1 MTKIKD
7 LKFKI
12 YLVAFMMVF
21 FVLSYLFFS
30 MEYVQKKV
38 FDIKANITGSE
49 RTVTFYTTV
58 SNDKVAQFSDKDM
71 RFEYTNGTISVWLGS
86 KNKKVHSNMN
96 YIIED
101 K

>member
-1 MTKIKD
+1 MT
-7 LKFKI
+7 KFKI
-12 YLVAFMMVF
+12 YLVLFLLALAS
-21 FVLSYLFFS
+21 LSYALLS
-30 MEYVQKKV
+30 MEFVQKKI
-38 FDIKANITGSE
+38 FDVKADITGSE

-58 SNDKVAQFSDKDM
+58 SNEKVASFSDKDM
-71 RFEYTNGTISVWLGS
+71 RFEYTNGAVSVWLGS

>member
-1 MTKIKD
+1 MT
-7 LKFKI
+7 KFKI
-12 YLVAFMMVF
+12 YFT
-21 FVLSYLFFS
+21 LFIAIIS
-30 MEYVQKKV
+30 LIAYGLLNMEFVQKKI
-38 FDIKANITGSE
+38 FDVKADITGSE

-58 SNDKVAQFSDKDM
+58 SNEKVAQFSDKDM
-71 RFEYTNGTISVWLGS
+71 RFEYTNGAVSVWLGS

>member
-1 MTKIKD
+1 MT
-7 LKFKI
+7 KFKI
-12 YLVAFMMVF
+12 Y
-21 FVLSYLFFS
+21 FVLFMSVIAALAYAFFN
-30 MEYVQKKV
+30 MEFVQKKV
-38 FDIKANITGSE
+38 FDIKADITGSE

-58 SNDKVAQFSDKDM
+58 SNEKVAQFSDKDM
-71 RFEYTNGTISVWLGS
+71 RFEYTNGAVSVWLGS

>member
-1 MTKIKD
+1 MT
-7 LKFKI
+7 KFKI
-12 YLVAFMMVF
+12 YLVLFLIALAS
-21 FVLSYLFFS
+21 LSYALLS
-30 MEYVQKKV
+30 MEFVQKKI
-38 FDIKANITGSE
+38 FDVKADITGSE

-58 SNDKVAQFSDKDM
+58 SNEKVAQFSDKDM
-71 RFEYTNGTISVWLGS
+71 RFEYANGAVSVWLGS

>member
-1 MTKIKD
+1 MT
-7 LKFKI
+7 KFKI
-12 YLVAFMMVF
+12 Y
-21 FVLSYLFFS
+21 FVLFMSVIAALAYAFFN
-30 MEYVQKKV
+30 MEFVQKKV
-38 FDIKANITGSE
+38 FDIKADITGSE

-58 SNDKVAQFSDKDM
+58 SNEKVASFSDKDM
-71 RFEYTNGTISVWLGS
+71 RFEYANGAVSVWLGS

>member
-1 MTKIKD
+1 MMT
-7 LKFKI
+7 KFKI
-12 YLVAFMMVF
+12 Y
-21 FVLSYLFFS
+21 FVLFISVIAALAYAFFN
-30 MEYVQKKV
+30 MEFVQKKV
-38 FDIKANITGSE
+38 FDIKADITGSE

-58 SNDKVAQFSDKDM
+58 SNEKVASFSDKDM
-71 RFEYTNGTISVWLGS
+71 RFEYTNGAVSVWLGS

>member
-1 MTKIKD
+1 MT
-7 LKFKI
+7 KFKI
-12 YLVAFMMVF
+12 YFTLYTAAIA
-21 FVLSYLFFS
+21 LIAYALLN
-30 MEYVQKKV
+30 MEFVQKKV
-38 FDIKANITGSE
+38 YDIKADITGSE

-58 SNDKVAQFSDKDM
+58 SNEKVAQFSDKDM
-71 RFEYTNGTISVWLGS
+71 RFEYTNGAVSVWLGS

>member
-1 MTKIKD
+1 MT
-7 LKFKI
+7 KFKI
-12 YLVAFMMVF
+12 YFTLIIAIIAT
-21 FVLSYLFFS
+21 LAYALLN
-30 MEYVQKKV
+30 MEFVQKKI

-58 SNDKVAQFSDKDM
+58 SNEKVAQFSDKDM
-71 RFEYTNGTISVWLGS
+71 RFEYTNGTVSVWLGS